1 MKKMAITLFA
11 LLAVV
16 SISHA
21 GFNIKGV
28 MNAGNE
34 ALKVATLTDAEV
46 NSEAARA
53 IVYFD
58 GQYELAPAS
67 SSYTKRLAELTKGM
81 TTDCNQTLDIQ
92 AYQFDDVNAFAV
104 ANGSIRIHSGLMD
117 RMSDDEVRYVI
128 AHEIGHVSL
137 GHSKN
142 RLKMVH
148 AASAGRKMGAASE
161 NKTVSMLSDSALGD
175 FAEKLV
181 NAQFSQ
187 SQELD
192 ADMYALKVMKNNGYD
207 QKAAVSALRKLEVMF
222 GNEKSVFS
230 SHPAPGARA
239 ATLEKS
245 L

>member
-1 MKKMAITLFA
+1 
-11 LLAVV
+11 
-16 SISHA
+16 
-21 GFNIKGV
+21 
-28 MNAGNE
+28 
-34 ALKVATLTDAEV
+34 
-46 NSEAARA
+46 
-53 IVYFD
+53 
-58 GQYELAPAS
+58 
-67 SSYTKRLAELTKGM
+67 
-81 TTDCNQTLDIQ
+81 
-92 AYQFDDVNAFAV
+92 
-104 ANGSIRIHSGLMD
+104 
-117 RMSDDEVRYVI
+117 
-128 AHEIGHVSL
+128 
-137 GHSKN
+137 
-142 RLKMVH
+142 
-148 AASAGRKMGAASE
+148 MGAASE